1 MLARLNLIGGIALV
15 AGLFGCAS
23 TPPSTPAPATPPQ
36 RVMTAPPGNPES
48 VALPSPPIASSGA
61 PVAVP
66 QSGPLLTP
74 PLPPTSREAPQEAP
88 IVALRARPGIFT
100 CELGRQVLIKEV
112 ANDSNSMIVNWQKR
126 DITLRGGHTASGALR
141 YEDARSGLA
150 WIIIVG
156 KAMLLDTRKGQQ
168 LANECKPA

>member
-1 MLARLNLIGGIALV
+1 MLARLNLIGGIAV
-15 AGLFGCAS
+15 AAVLTGCA
-23 TPPSTPAPATPPQ
+23 TAPPSAPVPDSPPQ
-36 RVMTAPPGNPES
+36 RVMTAPPSSSES
-48 VALPSPPIASSGA
+48 VALPASSGMSSGA
-61 PVAVP
+61 PIAVP

-74 PLPPTSREAPQEAP
+74 ALPPTSREAPQDAP
-88 IVALRARPGIFT
+88 IVVLRAKPGVFT

-141 YEDARSGLA
+141 YEDARTGLA